1 MHEEIIELLPYKS
14 SFLFVDHISAL
25 SADGI
30 TAEFT
35 LKENSFFYEDH
46 FINNPVTPGAIITE
60 IMAQCGLVAFGIYLL
75 KNENK
80 EMKMQ
85 ENNFFPLLTSVEI
98 SFLKKVLPG
107 EKVVVISKKIYFR
120 FNKLKC
126 FVEMQNQHGET
137 IAKGNFS
144 GIIQQA
150 DLNKIQG

>member
-1 MHEEIIELLPYKS
+1 MHEDIIELLPYKS
-14 SFLFVDHISAL
+14 SFLFVDNISAL
-25 SADGI
+25 SVDGI
-30 TAEFT
+30 TAEYT

-60 IMAQCGLVAFGIYLL
+60 IMAQCGLVALGIYLL

-80 EMKMQ
+80 MQ
-85 ENNFFPLLTSVEI
+85 ENNYFPLLTSVDI
-98 SFLKKVLPG
+98 SFLKMVLPG

-126 FVEMQNQHGET
+126 FVEMKDQLGET

-150 DLNKIQG
+150 DLKNKQG

>member
-14 SFLFVDHISAL
+14 SFKFVDHISAL
-25 SADGI
+25 STEGI
-30 TAEFT
+30 TAEYT
-35 LKENSFFYEDH
+35 LKKDAFFYEDH
-46 FINNPVTPGAIITE
+46 FVNNPVTPGAIITE

-75 KNENK
+75 KDEHK
-80 EMKMQ
+80 IQ
-85 ENNFFPLLTSVEI
+85 ENNYFPLLTSVDI
-98 SFLKKVLPG
+98 SFLKMVLPG
-107 EKVVVISKKIYFR
+107 EKVVIISKKIYFR

-150 DLNKIQG
+150 DLKKLQG

>member
-14 SFLFVDHISAL
+14 SFLFVDNISAL

-30 TAEFT
+30 TAEYT
-35 LKENSFFYEDH
+35 LNENSFFYEDH
-46 FINNPVTPGAIITE
+46 FVNNPVTPGAIITE

-80 EMKMQ
+80 MQ
-85 ENNFFPLLTSVEI
+85 ENNYFPLLTSVEI
-98 SFLKKVLPG
+98 SFLKMVLPG
-107 EKVVVISKKIYFR
+107 EKVMVISKKIFFR

-126 FVEMQNQHGET
+126 FVKMKNQQGET

-144 GIIQQA
+144 GMIRIADKKII
-150 DLNKIQG
+150 LE

>member
-1 MHEEIIELLPYKS
+1 MHEDIIELLPYKS
-14 SFLFVDHISAL
+14 SFLFVDTISAL
-25 SADGI
+25 SVDGI
-30 TAEFT
+30 TAEYT

-80 EMKMQ
+80 MQ
-85 ENNFFPLLTSVEI
+85 ENNYFPLLTSVEI
-98 SFLKKVLPG
+98 SFLKMVLPG
-107 EKVVVISKKIYFR
+107 EKVMVISKKIFFR

-126 FVEMQNQHGET
+126 FVKMKNQQGET

-144 GIIQQA
+144 GMIRIADKKII
-150 DLNKIQG
+150 LE

>member
-1 MHEEIIELLPYKS
+1 MHDDIIEFLPYKS

-30 TAEFT
+30 TAEYT
-35 LKENSFFYEDH
+35 LRDNAFFYEDH
-46 FINNPVTPGAIITE
+46 FVNNPVTPGAIITE

-75 KNENK
+75 KNEKK
-80 EMKMQ
+80 EMKLQ
-85 ENNFFPLLTSVEI
+85 ESNYFPLLTSVDI
-98 SFLKKVLPG
+98 SFLKMVLPG

-126 FVEMQNQHGET
+126 FVEMQDQYGET

-150 DLNKIQG
+150 DLKKLQR